1 MPSDTFF
8 RLPES
13 KRERLMDAAWEE
25 FTAVRCSDASINK
38 IIRSAGIPRGSF
50 YQYFTDKDDL
60 FLYLVRPLQNY
71 FFDLARQEVE
81 RTQGDL
87 FAAPLAIFDRFFQLD
102 SSTNLIRCLKVIRC
116 NPDSEFHSLFCAPG
130 APLHAIIELVDTRH
144 LRRTDPDYIREVF
157 HLFIFTLASAII
169 DASNRPDERDIVRA
183 QLALRVEILL
193 QGCSA
198 SAPQGGTV

>member
-1 MPSDTFF
+1 M
-8 RLPES
+8 E
-13 KRERLMDAAWEE
+13 AAWEE

-81 RTQGDL
+81 RTQGNL
-87 FAAPLAIFDRFFQLD
+87 FAAPLAIFDRFFQLG

-116 NPDSEFHSLFCAPG
+116 NPDSEFHSLFCAPD
-130 APLHAIIELVDTRH
+130 APFTPSLSWWIPVTSNAPIPIISVKYSTCSSSL
-144 LRRTDPDYIREVF
+144 
-157 HLFIFTLASAII
+157 S
-169 DASNRPDERDIVRA
+169 
-183 QLALRVEILL
+183 LL
-193 QGCSA
+193 PSLML
-198 SAPQGGTV
+198 